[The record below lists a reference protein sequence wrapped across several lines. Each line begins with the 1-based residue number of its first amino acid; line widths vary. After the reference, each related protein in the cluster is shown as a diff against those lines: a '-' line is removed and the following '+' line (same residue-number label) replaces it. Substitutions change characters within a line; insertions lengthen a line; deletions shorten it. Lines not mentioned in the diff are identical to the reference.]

1 MTTRSDHW
9 NAVYQSRND
18 TEVSWFDPDASETC
32 AIVTGLIAPG
42 DPVIDIGAGASR
54 LVDRLLA
61 EGFGPVDVLDV
72 SEAALAVQ
80 KQRLGPLAERVGWI
94 AADVT
99 QWVPHGTWA
108 LWHDRA
114 VFHFITEDEDRTA
127 YVRTLARA
135 LQPGGHAVLST
146 FADDGP
152 ETCSGLPVVRYAPED
167 LARTFD
173 ALAPGAFAP
182 GAFAPVSGARH
193 VHRTPTG
200 GKQSFQTSV
209 FRRL

>member
-9 NAVYQSRND
+9 NAVYRTRND
-18 TEVSWFDPDASETC
+18 TEVSWFDPDASESFATV
-32 AIVTGLIAPG
+32 AGLIAPG

-61 EGFGPVDVLDV
+61 EGYGPVDVLDV

-80 KQRLGPLAERVGWI
+80 KQRLGPRAEGVGWI
-94 AADVT
+94 AADIT
-99 QWVPHGTWA
+99 EWAPHGTWA

-114 VFHFITEDEDRTA
+114 VFHFLTDAGDRAA

-135 LQPGGHAVLST
+135 LHPGGHAVIST
-146 FADDGP
+146 FADNGP
-152 ETCSGLPVVRYAPED
+152 EKCSGLPVVRYAPED
-167 LARTFD
+167 LARTLD
-173 ALAPGAFAP
+173 SLALGL
-182 GAFAPVSGARH
+182 FAPVSAARH
-193 VHRTPTG
+193 VHRTPSG
-200 GKQSFQTSV
+200 GEQRFQTSV